1 MKTGKKIWLCIVGIL
16 LIAMGVYCFSN
27 PSLTMLTTAQILGIG
42 LIVTGITEM
51 VFTFRTQAFLPFSG
65 TRMLSGLLDILFGCF
80 ILFHIFGA
88 AISIPMVFAI
98 WVVIEGI
105 SVSVQSFDYKKAG
118 FRKWWLIFIL
128 GVCATV
134 LGFYGMRN
142 LAATAATLSIFIGIA
157 LILSGLGN
165 IFAVIG
171 VSRLENTFRVR

>member
-27 PSLTMLTTAQILGIG
+27 PSLTMLATAQILGIA

-80 ILFHIFGA
+80 ILFHVFGA
-88 AISIPMVFAI
+88 AMSLPMIFAI
-98 WVVIEGI
+98 WVIIEGI
-105 SVSVQSFDYKKAG
+105 SVAVQSFDYKKAG
-118 FRKWWLIFIL
+118 FSKWWLIFL
-128 GVCATV
+128 FGVCAAV
-134 LGFYGMRN
+134 LGFFGLRD

-157 LILSGLGN
+157 LILSGLAN

-171 VSRLENTFRVR
+171 VSRLEDTLRIR